1 MPPKAWHNIHG
12 WLSLEEGR
20 VLQELCH
27 DKGVLEIGSYK
38 GRSSVCI
45 ADVANFIDCVDH
57 FKMGVNGRLN
67 RQESEDLFSEF
78 IENTITFSNLNLY
91 LESFREYSE
100 FSTPKSYD
108 VVYYDLGKSRTN
120 IQMFLDWLIE
130 HTYKGVLVIHNY
142 QVHKE
147 ITKQVDKFRKT
158 VVPNQEGKVIWFN
171 EKQMIRI
178 LLNQGG
184 DS

>member
-1 MPPKAWHNIHG
+1 MSTKAWHEIQG
-12 WLSLEEGR
+12 WLDIIEGQ

-27 DKGVLEIGSYK
+27 NKGVLEVGSYK

-45 ADVANFIDCVDH
+45 AEVANFIDCVDH
-57 FKMGVNGRLN
+57 FRQGEKGRLN
-67 RQESEDLFSEF
+67 RQESDDLITKF
-78 IENTITFSNLNLY
+78 IENTMPYNHLNLY
-91 LESFREYSE
+91 IESFNEFSN

-108 VVYYDLGKSRTN
+108 VVYYDAGKSRTA
-120 IQMFLDWLIE
+120 ITQFLNWLVE
-130 HTYKGVLVIHNY
+130 HTYKGILIIHNY

-147 ITKQVDKFRKT
+147 ITKQVDKLRGT

-171 EKQMIRI
+171 EKQMIKI
-178 LLNQGG
+178 LLNQKE